1 MSNPSADLYSMPEF
15 VAWKQGPGK
24 DFSWIDDQTGRTAR
38 AFWGWMDSG
47 NQESSPSD
55 NSTQT
60 QVAPDKTQND
70 SLDNSAGLSNT
81 STPTSAPTTP
91 TKPATPTAP
100 NASSGSGYGSGSVGG
115 VPSSGG
121 GGSSGGWLSELLNRS
136 YVNGGSAGGMS
147 GGGGGGGSTSNGG
160 LGMTSGQIVS
170 VKSNETKPNVDYSK
184 LIESLT
190 KGSASSTAAYNKS
203 ADSSMK
209 NLNQMFEKI
218 LGLTSGSRDTEIANA
233 QEKATQDSAKT
244 QMNMSMTGLG
254 NSTVLPSLLA
264 QQQKYSDQN
273 ISGIKQSAN
282 QDMANVLSQQIAGQ
296 NQLLSEKRNTN
307 LNQTPTQTQL
317 LQMMLPLITGSSSGG
332 NVNLQSLLSML
343 G

>member
-1 MSNPSADLYSMPEF
+1 
-15 VAWKQGPGK
+15 
-24 DFSWIDDQTGRTAR
+24 
-38 AFWGWMDSG
+38 
-47 NQESSPSD
+47 
-55 NSTQT
+55 
-60 QVAPDKTQND
+60 
-70 SLDNSAGLSNT
+70 
-81 STPTSAPTTP
+81 
-91 TKPATPTAP
+91 
-100 NASSGSGYGSGSVGG
+100 
-115 VPSSGG
+115 
-121 GGSSGGWLSELLNRS
+121 
-136 YVNGGSAGGMS
+136 MS

-203 ADSSMK
+203 ADSALK
-209 NLNQMFEKI
+209 NANAMYNKI
-218 LGLTSGSRDTEIANA
+218 LGLTTGSRDSQIANA
-233 QEKATQDSAKT
+233 QEQATRDSAKT

-264 QQQKYSDQN
+264 QQQKYSNQN
-273 ISGIKQSAN
+273 IAGIKQGAN
-282 QDMANVLSQQIAGQ
+282 QDMANILQQQLGTQSQIGQ
-296 NQLLSEKRNTN
+296 EKRQTN
-307 LNQTPTQTQL
+307 LGQTPTQTQL